1 LIMPWF
7 AEHEP
12 LTVCDTHT
20 MATELNKPHKCL
32 TMKYLFLFFCIGCL
46 TACNNSSDSPKAEEN
61 ADSTNKSIGKLE
73 RMDPALDA
81 IISPNAK
88 AEILVDGLDWSE
100 GPLWV
105 EKINALIFSDVP
117 QNIVYKWTPEKG
129 KEVYLTP
136 SGYTDS
142 VKRGGEMGSNGLT
155 LDKNGQLVLCQHG
168 NRQIARMN
176 AGLDNPQPLF
186 ATLAGKY
193 KGMRFNSPNDVIFNS
208 KGEIFFTDPIYGLES
223 KSDTDAKK
231 ETPYNGVYKVK
242 TDGTVVLLVDSITR
256 PNGIALTPDEKKLI
270 IACSD
275 PAKPNWYIYDV
286 DDNGLK
292 NGRIF
297 YSAAGEDK
305 SLPGGPDGFKID
317 KNGNI
322 FSSGPGGIRVF
333 NAEGKMLGRL
343 KLENPASN
351 CALSPDQKTLYI
363 TNDMY
368 VLRLKM
374 RD

>member
-1 LIMPWF
+1 M
-7 AEHEP
+7 
-12 LTVCDTHT
+12 
-20 MATELNKPHKCL
+20 
-32 TMKYLFLFFCIGCL
+32 
-46 TACNNSSDSPKAEEN
+46 TACNNNNESPKTEEK
-61 ADSTNKSIGKLE
+61 ADSTKKTIGTLE
-73 RMDPALDA
+73 KMDPALDA
-81 IISPNAK
+81 IISPDAK
-88 AEILVDGLDWSE
+88 AEIIADSLDWSE

-117 QNIVYKWTPEKG
+117 QNIVYKWTAEKG

-136 SGYTDS
+136 SGYTDTA
-142 VKRGGEMGSNGLT
+142 KRGGEMGSNGLT
-155 LDKNGQLVLCQHG
+155 LDKNGHLVLCQHG

-176 AGLDNPQPLF
+176 SSVDNPQPLF
-186 ATLAGKY
+186 TTLAGKY

-223 KSDTDAKK
+223 KSDNDPKK

-270 IACSD
+270 VACSD
-275 PAKPNWYIYDV
+275 PEKPNWYIFDV

-292 NGRIF
+292 NGKLF
-297 YSAAGEDK
+297 FSCVGEDK
-305 SLPGGPDGFKID
+305 TLPGLPDGFKID
-317 KNGNI
+317 KNGTI
-322 FSSGPGGIRVF
+322 FASGPGGIRIF
-333 NAEGKMLGRL
+333 NPEGKMLGRL

>member
-1 LIMPWF
+1 
-7 AEHEP
+7 
-12 LTVCDTHT
+12 
-20 MATELNKPHKCL
+20 
-32 TMKYLFLFFCIGCL
+32 MKYLLLLACIVSI
-46 TACNNSSDSPKAEEN
+46 TACNNSSDSNTTN
-61 ADSTNKSIGKLE
+61 ADSLSHKDSGSAKPIGTIE

-81 IISPNAK
+81 IISPDAK
-88 AEILVDGLDWSE
+88 PEIIAEGLDWSE

-105 EKINALIFSDVP
+105 PKINALIFSDVP
-117 QNIVYKWTPEKG
+117 QNIIYKWTPEKG

-142 VKRGGEMGSNGLT
+142 AKRGGEMGSNGLT
-155 LDKNGQLVLCQHG
+155 LDNSGQLILCQHG
-168 NRQIARMN
+168 NRQIARMTS
-176 AGLDNPQPLF
+176 GVDNPQPLF
-186 ATLAGKY
+186 ATVAGRY
-193 KGMRFNSPNDVIFNS
+193 KGMRFNSPNDVVVNS
-208 KGEIFFTDPIYGLES
+208 KGEVFFTDPIYGLES

-231 ETPYNGVYKVK
+231 ETPYCGVYKVK
-242 TDGTVVLLVDSITR
+242 KDGSVQLLIDSITR

-275 PAKPNWYIYDV
+275 RAKPNWYIYDV
-286 DDNGLK
+286 DGVGAR

-297 YSAAGEDK
+297 YSAAEEDK
-305 SLPGGPDGFKID
+305 SLPGGCDGFKID

-322 FSSGPGGIRVF
+322 FASGPGGIRVF
-333 NAEGKMLGRL
+333 SPEGKMLGRL
-343 KLENPASN
+343 RLENPASN
-351 CALSPDQKTLYI
+351 CAFSPDQKTLYI

>member
-1 LIMPWF
+1 
-7 AEHEP
+7 
-12 LTVCDTHT
+12 
-20 MATELNKPHKCL
+20 
-32 TMKYLFLFFCIGCL
+32 MKYLFLLACL
-46 TACNNSSDSPKAEEN
+46 GLITACNNTEQMKPEEQT
-61 ADSTNKSIGKLE
+61 ASAKTIGTLE
-73 RMDPALDA
+73 KMDPALDA

-88 AEILVDGLDWSE
+88 AEILAEGFDWSE
-100 GPLWV
+100 GPLWI

-117 QNIVYKWTPEKG
+117 QNKVYKWTAEKG

-142 VKRGGEMGSNGLT
+142 AKRGGEMGSNGLT
-155 LDKNGQLVLCQHG
+155 LDNNGNLVLCQHG
-168 NRQIARMN
+168 NRQIARMTS
-176 AGLDNPQPLF
+176 GVDNPQPLF
-186 ATLAGKY
+186 ATLAGNF
-193 KGMRFNSPNDVIFNS
+193 KGKKFNSPNDVVFNS
-208 KGEIFFTDPIYGLES
+208 KGEIFFTDPIYGLETQ
-223 KSDTDAKK
+223 SDTDPKK

-242 TDGTVVLLVDSITR
+242 TNGEVVLLVDSITR
-256 PNGIALTPDEKKLI
+256 PNGIAFTPDEKKLI

-275 PAKPNWYIYDV
+275 PEKPNWYIYDI
-286 DDNGLK
+286 DENGAK

-297 YSAAGEDK
+297 YSCALEDK
-305 SLPGGPDGFKID
+305 LPGLPDGLKID

-322 FSSGPGGIRVF
+322 FASGPGGIRVF
-333 NAEGKMLGRL
+333 NPEGKMLGRL
-343 KLENPASN
+343 KLDNPASN

>member
-1 LIMPWF
+1 
-7 AEHEP
+7 
-12 LTVCDTHT
+12 
-20 MATELNKPHKCL
+20 
-32 TMKYLFLFFCIGCL
+32 MKNLLFLVFIGCM
-46 TACNNSSDSPKAEEN
+46 TACNNNSETKTESVKSD
-61 ADSTNKSIGKLE
+61 DSTAVKTIGTLE
-73 RMDPALDA
+73 KMDPALDA
-81 IISPNAK
+81 IISPDAK
-88 AEILVDGLDWSE
+88 AEIIADGIDWSE

-105 EKINALIFSDVP
+105 EKINALLWSDVL
-117 QNIVYKWTPEKG
+117 QNIIYKWTPEKG

-155 LDKNGQLVLCQHG
+155 LDNNGNLVLCQHG
-168 NRQIARMN
+168 NRQIARMTS
-176 AGLDNPQPLF
+176 GVENPQPLF
-186 ATLAGKY
+186 ATLAGNY
-193 KGMRFNSPNDVIFNS
+193 KGKRFNSPNDVIVNS

-223 KSDTDAKK
+223 KSDSDPKK
-231 ETPYNGVYKVK
+231 ELPYNGVYKVTTK
-242 TDGTVVLLVDSITR
+242 GEVVLLIDSITR

-270 IACSD
+270 VACSD
-275 PAKPNWYIYDV
+275 RDKPNWYIYDV
-286 DDNGLK
+286 DDNGFK

-322 FSSGPGGIRVF
+322 FSSGPGGIRIF
-333 NAEGKMLGRL
+333 NPEGKILGRFR
-343 KLENPASN
+343 LENPASN
-351 CALSPDQKTLYI
+351 CAFSPDQKTLYI

>member
-1 LIMPWF
+1 MVGETATI
-7 AEHEP
+7 AAKP
-12 LTVCDTHT
+12 L
-20 MATELNKPHKCL
+20 NPFNINSL
-32 TMKYLFLFFCIGCL
+32 TMKYLLLLALIVL
-46 TACNNSSDSPKAEEN
+46 ITACNNNSDTKTSSLDSLSRK
-61 ADSTNKSIGKLE
+61 DSGIAKPIGTIE

-81 IISPNAK
+81 IISPGAK
-88 AEILVDGLDWSE
+88 PEVIAEGLDWSE

-105 EKINALIFSDVP
+105 EKINALLFSDVP
-117 QNIVYKWTPEKG
+117 QNIVYKWTLEKG

-142 VKRGGEMGSNGLT
+142 AKRGGEMGSNGLT
-155 LDKNGQLVLCQHG
+155 LDNKGQLVLCQHG

-176 AGLDNPQPLF
+176 SSVDNPQPLF
-186 ATLAGKY
+186 TTLAGKY

-223 KSDTDAKK
+223 KSDDDPKK

-242 TDGTVVLLVDSITR
+242 TDGTVVLLIDSITR
-256 PNGIALTPDEKKLI
+256 PNGIALTPDEKKLV

-275 PAKPNWYIYDV
+275 GAKPNWYIYDV
-286 DDNGLK
+286 EAVGVK
-292 NGRIF
+292 NGKIF

-322 FSSGPGGIRVF
+322 FASGPGGLRVF
-333 NAEGKMLGRL
+333 SPEGKMLGRL
-343 KLENPASN
+343 RLENPVSN

-368 VLRLKM
+368 VLKLKM

>member
-1 LIMPWF
+1 
-7 AEHEP
+7 
-12 LTVCDTHT
+12 
-20 MATELNKPHKCL
+20 
-32 TMKYLFLFFCIGCL
+32 MKNLLFLVLIGCM
-46 TACNNSSDSPKAEEN
+46 TACNNDSDTKSGSVKSD
-61 ADSTNKSIGKLE
+61 DSTAVKTIGTLE
-73 RMDPALDA
+73 KMDPALDA
-81 IISPNAK
+81 IISPDAK
-88 AEILVDGLDWSE
+88 AEIIADGIDWSE

-105 EKINALIFSDVP
+105 EKINALLWSDVL
-117 QNIVYKWTPEKG
+117 QNIIYKWTPEKG

-155 LDKNGQLVLCQHG
+155 LDNNGNLVLCQHG
-168 NRQIARMN
+168 NRQIARMTS
-176 AGLDNPQPLF
+176 GVENPQPSF
-186 ATLAGKY
+186 VTLAGNY
-193 KGMRFNSPNDVIFNS
+193 KGKRFNSPNDVIVNS

-223 KSDTDAKK
+223 KSDSDPKK
-231 ETPYNGVYKVK
+231 ELPYNGVYKVTTK
-242 TDGTVVLLVDSITR
+242 GEVVLLIDSITR

-270 IACSD
+270 VACSD
-275 PAKPNWYIYDV
+275 RDKPNWYIYDV
-286 DDNGLK
+286 DENGVK

-322 FSSGPGGIRVF
+322 FSSGPGGIRIF
-333 NAEGKMLGRL
+333 NPEGKILGRL
-343 KLENPASN
+343 RLENPASN
-351 CALSPDQKTLYI
+351 CAFSPDQKTLYI

-368 VLRLKM
+368 VLRLRM